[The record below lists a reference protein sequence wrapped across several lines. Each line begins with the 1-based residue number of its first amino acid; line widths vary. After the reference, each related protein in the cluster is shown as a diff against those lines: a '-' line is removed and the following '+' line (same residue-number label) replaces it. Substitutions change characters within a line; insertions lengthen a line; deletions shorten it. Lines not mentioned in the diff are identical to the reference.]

1 MLIVEDNEDAA
12 DSLRAGLEFDGHEVT
27 VVHDGVAGV
36 RTARE
41 LHPDVVLCDIGLPG
55 MDGYAVAQTLRA
67 DETMKRTLLVA
78 LTGYALPNDFRRAAE
93 AGFDRH
99 IAKPPS
105 FETLEEVLSGA
116 DLPPP
121 PPRTPPLPTP

>member
-1 MLIVEDNEDAA
+1 VLIVEDNADAA
-12 DSLRAGLEFDGHEVT
+12 ASLRAGLELDGHEVA
-27 VVHDGVAGV
+27 VAYDGVTGV

-41 LHPDVVLCDIGLPG
+41 LKPEVVLCDIGLPG

-67 DETMKRTLLVA
+67 DEAMKDTFLVA
-78 LTGYALPNDFRRAAE
+78 LTGYALPEDFRRATE

-105 FETLEEVLSGA
+105 LDAIEEVLLGA
-116 DLPPP
+116 HVPGAA
-121 PPRTPPLPTP
+121 